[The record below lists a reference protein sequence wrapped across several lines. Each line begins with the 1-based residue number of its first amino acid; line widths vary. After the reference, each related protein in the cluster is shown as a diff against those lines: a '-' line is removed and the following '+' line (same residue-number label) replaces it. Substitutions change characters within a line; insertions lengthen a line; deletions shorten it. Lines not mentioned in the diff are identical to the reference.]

1 MNIQCWTIP
10 RQERSTRKV
19 ICHRSCGDE
28 TRKTC
33 ICSILELVKHRVDGR
48 TPAPVDMVNIPLFK
62 GCYTF
67 QVVQDFSHQQ
77 YHLWNGIIFF
87 LSVAHLGSIFVGV
100 PTISE
105 VITTAGGASWSV
117 PWQLQMIQNWTSRWI
132 WCLSFISCWSFIIL
146 VGSIDDSPGNSF
158 ETPFFF

>member
-1 MNIQCWTIP
+1 
-10 RQERSTRKV
+10 
-19 ICHRSCGDE
+19 
-28 TRKTC
+28 
-33 ICSILELVKHRVDGR
+33 LELVKHRVDGR

-105 VITTAGGASWSV
+105 VITTAGGAS
-117 PWQLQMIQNWTSRWI
+117 
-132 WCLSFISCWSFIIL
+132 
-146 VGSIDDSPGNSF
+146 
-158 ETPFFF
+158 